1 MKQTIFFFFG
11 LNLIADL
18 EAVVNS
24 SWFWHQ
30 PSFYAQQFF
39 LSCYG
44 FCTEKD
50 LSGQTASIHS
60 FSGIPC
66 VSRKSRQSRWERC
79 VVQPRSPLGGGGGE
93 DLLSQLL
100 KCCWHQLSAAS
111 PFRDCLSYSEAVLA
125 RAEL

>member
-44 FCTEKD
+44 FCIEKD

-60 FSGIPC
+60 FLEFLASLGKADRAGGSGALC
-66 VSRKSRQSRWERC
+66 
-79 VVQPRSPLGGGGGE
+79 SP
-93 DLLSQLL
+93 DLHWGVGAGRI
-100 KCCWHQLSAAS
+100 C
-111 PFRDCLSYSEAVLA
+111 CLSC
-125 RAEL
+125 